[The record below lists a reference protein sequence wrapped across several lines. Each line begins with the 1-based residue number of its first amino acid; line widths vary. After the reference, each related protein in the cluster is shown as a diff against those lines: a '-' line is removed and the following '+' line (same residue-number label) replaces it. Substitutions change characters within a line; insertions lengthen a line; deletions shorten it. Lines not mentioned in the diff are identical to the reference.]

1 MTMSGSLTSTGIRVE
16 RGGRLALTAPD
27 FAVQAGEAAV
37 LTGPNGAGKSTLL
50 RALAGLL
57 PVAGGDAIFGT
68 MSLSE
73 DREAFGEQVAYAG
86 HLDAVKPAL
95 SISDNL
101 AAWAEI
107 YGAPLARVAP
117 ALAQFSLDHIADAPA
132 AYCSAGQ
139 KRRLGLAR
147 LLVMDRPLWLLDE
160 PTVSLD
166 LASTKVFAGAVA
178 DHCAAGG
185 IAVAA
190 THIDIGLPDGPRIE
204 LSPPAMMASD
214 EADPFLSEAWS

>member
-1 MTMSGSLTSTGIRVE
+1 MDMSGSLTSTGIRVE

-27 FAVQAGEAAV
+27 FTVQAGEAAV

-57 PVAGGDAIFGT
+57 PVSAGDATYGEA
-68 MSLSE
+68 SLAT
-73 DREAFGEQVAYAG
+73 DREAFGELIAYAG

-95 SISDNL
+95 SVSGNL

-107 YGAPLARVAP
+107 YGAPQQSVAS
-117 ALAQFSLDHIADAPA
+117 ALEQFSLDHIADAPA

-147 LLVMDRPLWLLDE
+147 LLVMARPIWLLDE

-166 LASTKVFAGAVA
+166 TASTKVFAAAVA
-178 DHCAAGG
+178 AHCEAGG
-185 IAVAA
+185 VAVAA
-190 THIDIGLPDGPRIE
+190 THIDIGLPKGPRIE
-204 LSPPAMMASD
+204 LLPPSGLVAD
-214 EADPFLSEAWS
+214 EADPFLTEAWT

>member
-1 MTMSGSLTSTGIRVE
+1 MDMSGSLSATSIRVE

-27 FAVQAGEAAV
+27 FTVRAGEAAV

-57 PVAGGDAIFGT
+57 PVTGGDASYGNA
-68 MSLSE
+68 SLAV
-73 DREAFGEQVAYAG
+73 DREAFGEHVAYAG

-95 SISDNL
+95 SVSGNL

-107 YGAPLARVAP
+107 YGAPPSRVGA

-147 LLVMDRPLWLLDE
+147 LLVMERPIWLLDE

-166 LASTKVFAGAVA
+166 AASTKVFAAAVA
-178 DHCAAGG
+178 AHCNAGG
-185 IAVAA
+185 VAVAA

-204 LSPPAMMASD
+204 LSPPAALAAD
-214 EADPFLSEAWS
+214 EADPFLAEAWT

>member
-1 MTMSGSLTSTGIRVE
+1 MEKGGTLSATGIRVE
-16 RGGRLALTAPD
+16 RGGRLSLTAPD
-27 FAVQAGEAAV
+27 FTVGAGQAAV

-57 PVAGGDAIFGT
+57 PVAGGDAAYGEA
-68 MSLSE
+68 SLGE
-73 DREAFGEQVAYAG
+73 DREAFGELVAYAG

-95 SISDNL
+95 SVSGNL

-107 YGAPLARVAP
+107 YGAEHSRVAI

-139 KRRLGLAR
+139 KRRLGLSR
-147 LLVMDRPLWLLDE
+147 LLVMDRPIWLLDE

-166 LASTKVFAGAVA
+166 TASTKVFANAVA
-178 DHCAAGG
+178 THCASGG

-190 THIDIGLPDGPRIE
+190 THIDIGLPPGPRIE
-204 LSPPAMMASD
+204 LTPPATIAAD
-214 EADPFLSEAWS
+214 EADPFLAEGWS